1 MAVASDGW
9 TVDPG
14 LGGVP
19 HPRSYGTFVRVLG
32 RYVREQRVLS
42 LEAAVRKMTSMPA
55 WRLGLADRGT
65 IAPGMAADLVVFDPD
80 RVLDRATYAQPHAFC
95 DGVSHVAVNGHLA
108 IDDGQDTSVA
118 PAGSSATLLAGP
130 APLDNLKRH
139 QRSPVRSGG
148 RGGAPLVSMTWR
160 AAWLT

>member
-1 MAVASDGW
+1 MDEADVRTVLAHPLVAVASDGW

-32 RYVREQRVLS
+32 RYVREQRVLP
-42 LEAAVRKMTSMPA
+42 LEAAVRKMTGLPA

-95 DGVSHVAVNGHLA
+95 DGVSHVAVNGRLV
-108 IDDGQDTSVA
+108 IDDGQDTTA
-118 PAGSSATLLAGP
+118 AAGQVLRRP
-130 APLDNLKRH
+130 PR
-139 QRSPVRSGG
+139 RI
-148 RGGAPLVSMTWR
+148 GA
-160 AAWLT
+160 A